1 MREDVV
7 GAIVAALS
15 VVLDV
20 PPERLRV
27 TSLRPVGWGTRT
39 AEDTDAR
46 EAWRLS
52 DRVAMVLREPRTTGR
67 QEV

>member
-7 GAIVAALS
+7 VAIVAALS

-39 AEDTDAR
+39 GEDAEAR
-46 EAWRLS
+46 EAWRLA
-52 DRVAMVLREPRTTGR
+52 DRVATVLQEPHTTGR